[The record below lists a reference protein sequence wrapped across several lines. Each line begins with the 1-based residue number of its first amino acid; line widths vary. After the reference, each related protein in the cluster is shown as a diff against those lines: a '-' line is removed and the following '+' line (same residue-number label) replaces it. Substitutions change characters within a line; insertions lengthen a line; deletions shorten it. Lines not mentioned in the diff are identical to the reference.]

1 MSDIGGD
8 VSTIVTRM
16 ASDFS
21 RETAKMTN
29 ESIKQMLIF
38 LINKARE
45 QGDKPGEKSLKKLLA
60 SKDEI
65 KLFDLDKS
73 RLKEFAEKAKHYQ
86 IAYAVVEDEGRHSV
100 FYKQSDE
107 VRVKSIIENLI
118 NKELTPTDRADKQPE
133 RALPYQVVGESSIRV
148 PNAVLDMDIK
158 FHRELAAKEG
168 INLSDLQVNN
178 ARLENEKAVRDSADT
193 PNNGKSKYDVVGDSE
208 IKVNDAVLDMN
219 VGFQRELAEREGID
233 TSSFTDPQKN
243 MADERY
249 LQAVDLARE
258 AGEIAIP
265 KLQSELNV
273 GYGEAR
279 SLIDRMESEGL
290 VSQYD
295 GSKPQIYIGG
305 QAKEAEL
312 QAEPQK
318 EAPDTI
324 PDFLKQR
331 EGRQSEASEP
341 EPEQQMLYERLE
353 GNKIKVPHVT
363 LDMNNP
369 QHRELAESY
378 GIKVNEID
386 FKRETSDLTIEKE
399 EVKGRESLTE
409 RLGATGKGPVQDDRA
424 TMVRDMLHRVN
435 TRMNLDERRQQIRP
449 LVEAQKQAPPTKN
462 RNREKG
468 GR

>member
-73 RLKEFAEKAKHYQ
+73 RLKEFAEKAKRYQ

-118 NKELTPTDRADKQPE
+118 NKELTPTDRTDKQPE

-148 PNAVLDMDIK
+148 PNAVLDMNIE

-168 INLSDLQVNN
+168 INLSDLQMDN
-178 ARLENEKAVRDSADT
+178 ARLENEKAVRNSIDAS
-193 PNNGKSKYDVVGDSE
+193 NNGKTTYDVVGDSE
-208 IKVNDAVLDMN
+208 IKVNDAVLDMD
-219 VGFQRELAEREGID
+219 VGFQRELAEREGVD

-249 LQAVDLARE
+249 LQAVDLARQS
-258 AGEIAIP
+258 GEIAIP

-295 GSKPQIYIGG
+295 GSKPQLYIGG

-324 PDFLKQR
+324 PAFLKQR
-331 EGRQSEASEP
+331 GERQEASKP
-341 EPEQQMLYERLE
+341 EPEQLTPYERLE

-386 FKRETSDLTIEKE
+386 FKRETSDLAIEKE

-424 TMVRDMLHRVN
+424 SMVRDMLQRVN
-435 TRMNLDERRQQIRP
+435 TRMSLDERRQQIRP
-449 LVEAQKQAPPTKN
+449 LIEAQREAAPIKN
-462 RNREKG
+462 KNREKG